1 MTPRLY
7 VPAALRDGDAA
18 SLSAEQAHYLTQV
31 LRLPVGQ
38 ALQVFDG
45 RGHRHQAT
53 IEALRKHQGTLRI
66 GPALPAHRGG
76 APRITLVQGIASA
89 DKMDWAIEK
98 ATELGVARIVPLL
111 AQRGKVRLDADRAA
125 RRHDHWQRLIVA
137 ACMQCG
143 RDELVELSAVTD
155 WATLPTLLDADSPR
169 LLFAPPSDGQ
179 ASPRLSQWVRA
190 RPRAEAV
197 TLLVGPESG
206 FSDQERHD
214 AESIGFTPISLG
226 PRILRTE
233 TAGLAAIAAL
243 QSMWGDA

>member
-7 VPAALRDGDAA
+7 LPAVLRDGELAV
-18 SLSAEQAHYLTQV
+18 LSAEQAHHLAQV
-31 LRLPVGQ
+31 LRLPVGRS
-38 ALQVFDG
+38 LQVFDG
-45 RGHRHQAT
+45 RGHRHHAT
-53 IEALRKHQGTLRI
+53 IETLRKHQGTLRI
-66 GPALPAHRGG
+66 GPALAANRLD

-125 RRHDHWQRLIVA
+125 RRHDHWQRLVIA

-143 RDELVELSAVTD
+143 RDELVDLAAVTD
-155 WATLPTLLDADSPR
+155 WSTLPALLDPASPR
-169 LLFAPPSDGQ
+169 LLLAPPTDGRP
-179 ASPRLSQWVRA
+179 ASRLSEWARA
-190 RPRAEAV
+190 RPYAPAV

-206 FSDQERHD
+206 FSDAEQSD
-214 AESIGFTPISLG
+214 AVSIGFEPVSLG

-233 TAGLAAIAAL
+233 TAGLAAIATL
-243 QSMWGDA
+243 QAIWGDA